1 MATTRHAS
9 AQWKGSYTEG
19 AGEVSFDSS
28 RLGPFGVAPA
38 LGDAEDDGRTSPMEL
53 LAAAHASCICGT
65 VVYLLEKAGHPADM
79 VETSATVEL
88 EPREGITGIRVT
100 VRGVVPGISA
110 DQFTAVATRA
120 KDRCPVSKALTGT
133 QVSLT
138 VEFP

>member
-1 MATTRHAS
+1 
-9 AQWKGSYTEG
+9 
-19 AGEVSFDSS
+19 
-28 RLGPFGVAPA
+28 
-38 LGDAEDDGRTSPMEL
+38 MEL

-110 DQFTAVATRA
+110 DQFARGGDTCQGPLSGKQGSHGHTGQPYCRVSVATRDA
-120 KDRCPVSKALTGT
+120 PVVGG
-133 QVSLT
+133 
-138 VEFP
+138 P